1 MDSYTPTSNQIPQV
15 QENEFLPQIS
25 SWLTIGGGF
34 LVVLFACGV
43 TASSVLEYRVAVK
56 TSATIRPAGELR
68 LVQTAI
74 DGKVQE
80 IKVSKNQAVK
90 LGQIIASID
99 DFRLRTRKEQ
109 LKDSI
114 EESRLQIGQMNA
126 QIRELRVQM
135 HAQES
140 LMEHNVS
147 VAQADL
153 QKNER
158 LYQDRKNITNA
169 DLEQAKISEQFAQL
183 KLTRLQKEKALQATI
198 EEAKASFRLAK
209 AQRDR
214 MLPILKE
221 GAISRNY
228 FEEKEQAVK
237 AAQAK
242 LEQAK
247 SSAKTLLAE
256 TEEALNIAQINLI
269 RAQTAVNPSNANI
282 LISRQGIQQAKV
294 RGEATLAALNKELQ
308 TLFIS
313 RLELEKKLQRDM
325 RELKQVEK
333 DLALTI
339 IRAPVAGT
347 VLELNLRNPQQVL
360 RSGEVIANIAP
371 SDAPLRIKAK
381 VAAQDI
387 DKVRPQQ
394 KVQMQVSACPYPD
407 FGTLKGKVETI
418 APDAL
423 PNTSNDNGNSSIGA
437 TYEVTI
443 IPEALYVGEG
453 ANQCTLLPGME
464 GKASIISREETILK
478 FILRKARLISSF

>member
-1 MDSYTPTSNQIPQV
+1 MDSYTPTPNQIPQV
-15 QENEFLPQIS
+15 REEEFLPRIS
-25 SWLTIGGGF
+25 SWLTVGGGF
-34 LVVLFACGV
+34 LVVLFFSGV
-43 TASSVLEYRVAVK
+43 AASSILEYRVAVK
-56 TSATIRPAGELR
+56 ASATIRPAGELR
-68 LVQTAI
+68 LVQTAV

-80 IKVSKNQAVK
+80 IKVSKNQTVK
-90 LGQIIASID
+90 LGEIIATID

-109 LKDSI
+109 LEDSI
-114 EESRLQIGQMNA
+114 EESRLQMGQMNA
-126 QIRELRVQM
+126 QTQELRVQM
-135 HAQES
+135 QAQKN
-140 LMEHNVS
+140 LMNHNIS
-147 VAQADL
+147 VAQAGL
-153 QKNER
+153 QKNQR
-158 LYQDRKNITNA
+158 AYQDEKSIRDA
-169 DLEQAKISEQFAQL
+169 DMKQAKVSERFAQL
-183 KLTRLQKEKALQATI
+183 KLERLKREKFLQATI
-198 EEAKASFRLAK
+198 EEAEAAFELAK
-209 AQRDR
+209 TQRDR

-221 GAISRNY
+221 GAISRNF

-242 LEQAK
+242 LEQAR

-256 TEEALNIAQINLI
+256 TEEALTIAQANLT
-269 RAQTAVNPSNANI
+269 RAKTSIDPTNANV
-282 LISRQGIQQAKV
+282 LVAQQGIQQEKA
-294 RGEATLAALNKELQ
+294 RGEATIAALNKELQ

-387 DKVRPQQ
+387 DKVRSEQ

-407 FGTLKGKVETI
+407 FGTLKGKVISI

-423 PNTSNDNGNSSIGA
+423 PRTTNNDSNLSLEA
-437 TYEVTI
+437 AYEITI
-443 IPEALYVGEG
+443 IPETLYVGEG
-453 ANQCTLLPGME
+453 ANQCVLLPGME
-464 GKASIISREETILK
+464 GKASIISREETILR

>member
-1 MDSYTPTSNQIPQV
+1 MDSYTPTSNQIPQI
-15 QENEFLPQIS
+15 QENEFLPRIS
-25 SWLTIGGGF
+25 SWLTVGGGF
-34 LVVLFACGV
+34 LVVLFAFGV
-43 TASSVLEYRVAVK
+43 TASSILEYRVAVK
-56 TSATIRPAGELR
+56 ASATIRPAGELR

-80 IKVSKNQAVK
+80 IKVSKNQTVK
-90 LGQIIASID
+90 LGEIIASID

-109 LKDSI
+109 LEDSI
-114 EESRLQIGQMNA
+114 EESRLQMGQMNA
-126 QIRELRVQM
+126 QTRELRVQM
-135 HAQES
+135 HAQKS
-140 LMEHNVS
+140 LMNHNIS
-147 VAQADL
+147 VAQVDL
-153 QKNER
+153 QKNQR
-158 LYQDRKNITNA
+158 LYKNQKNITNA
-169 DLEQAKISEQFAQL
+169 DLEQAQVSEKFAQL

-198 EEAKASFRLAK
+198 EEAEASFKLAK

-214 MLPILKE
+214 MLPILEE
-221 GAISRNY
+221 GAISRNF
-228 FEEKEQAVK
+228 FEEKQQAVK

-247 SSAKTLLAE
+247 SSAKTLLSE
-256 TEEALNIAQINLI
+256 TEEALNIAQANLS
-269 RAQTAVNPSNANI
+269 RAKTVVDPSNANV
-282 LISRQGIQQAKV
+282 LVAEQRIQQEKAK
-294 RGEATLAALNKELQ
+294 GEATLAALNKELQ

-360 RSGEVIANIAP
+360 RAGEVIANIAP

-407 FGTLKGKVETI
+407 FGTLKGKVTSI

-423 PNTSNDNGNSSIGA
+423 PATTNDDANSSTGA
-437 TYEVTI
+437 AYEITI
-443 IPEALYVGEG
+443 IPETLYVGEG
-453 ANQCTLLPGME
+453 ANQCVLLPGME
-464 GKASIISREETILK
+464 GRASIISREETILK